1 LACKYVV
8 FNKNKRG
15 NIKNKNIILLYFVL
29 LAAVGKE
36 GTRGFALKSGTATEQ
51 EYEDDHGK
59 DDICKHYQ
67 LSAFFITC
75 RKSWLS

>member
-1 LACKYVV
+1 MKRLSYFISYSWQPLAKKGPVDLRL
-8 FNKNKRG
+8 NPGQQLNRK
-15 NIKNKNIILLYFVL
+15 
-29 LAAVGKE
+29 
-36 GTRGFALKSGTATEQ
+36 T

-75 RKSWLS
+75 RKSW